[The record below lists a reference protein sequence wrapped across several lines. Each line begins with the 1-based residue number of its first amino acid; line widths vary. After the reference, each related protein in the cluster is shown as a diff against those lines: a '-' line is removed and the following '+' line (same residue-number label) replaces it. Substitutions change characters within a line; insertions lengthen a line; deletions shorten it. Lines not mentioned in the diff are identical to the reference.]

1 MNKVGHNGG
10 EKTFEA
16 LFVFTYLYY
25 YRGVL
30 WHKTTKMTQKVTKFR
45 VKMTECHTSKLSQE
59 IKILLARTLLIV
71 WCALIKTIQLNTRS
85 I

>member
-10 EKTFEA
+10 EKAFEA

-30 WHKTTKMTQKVTKFR
+30 WHKTTKMAQKVTKFR
-45 VKMTECHTSKLSQE
+45 VKMTECHTLKLSQE

-71 WCALIKTIQLNTRS
+71 WCALIKTIQFNTRS